1 MADGEDKLYVAY
13 KASVFCSAIHDFFFG
28 HNAIPPS
35 WTLKL
40 RDGGRDQYTQEP
52 FPRVSVKKRLL
63 CRLNL
68 T

>member
-1 MADGEDKLYVAY
+1 MTDGEDKLYVAY
-13 KASVFCSAIHDFFFG
+13 KALQRDPRFFFG
-28 HNAIPPS
+28 NNAIPPS